1 MLPLRRFPRFTAN
14 PDAFAMA
21 THAIVPIAE
30 IANKYLALIDRR
42 RAELTELHDTG
53 RWKIYYSDQ
62 ELCDRARELT
72 MLRDKWTAVAAMGGN
87 DLPALRRWAE
97 APARADMMAS
107 AAE

>member
-1 MLPLRRFPRFTAN
+1 
-14 PDAFAMA
+14 MA

-42 RAELTELHDTG
+42 RAELSELYDTG
-53 RWKIYYSDQ
+53 RWKLYYSDA

-72 MLRDKWTAVAAMGGN
+72 ILHDKWTAVAAMGGN
-87 DLPALRRWAE
+87 GLPALRRWAGV
-97 APARADMMAS
+97 PARADAMAS